1 MRQLSQPPQIPHL
14 MTQQK
19 HVIVIGAG
27 ILGASIGYHLVRDG
41 ARVTLLDAGPRGGL
55 ATRYSWAWINASWGN
70 PEPYVRLRMR
80 AMQEWRRLAAEI
92 PEISVKWAGGL
103 LWDLAPEK
111 LPAYVQERAAAGY
124 DIRLVDRA
132 EAATIEPHLAALPD
146 QAAYAPCEGVV
157 EPRETAEAL
166 LRAAEARDAIFRPN
180 IAVRRLATTGG
191 RVTGVVTDQ
200 GEIKA
205 DEVVLAA
212 GAATAELAAGAGVTV
227 PMSAPAGLLV
237 LTRPSPKILN
247 GLVMAPELHVRQRP
261 DGSLIAGT
269 DFGGADPGTEPQKV
283 ADTIMRA
290 MRALLKGGEQ
300 LVFDRYTVGHRPLP
314 ADEFPAIGSAPGA
327 DHLYIAVT
335 HSGITLAPAIGQFVA
350 AEILTGQRDPL
361 LAPYA
366 FARFRK

>member
-1 MRQLSQPPQIPHL
+1 
-14 MTQQK
+14 MTAHK

-27 ILGASIGYHLVRDG
+27 ILGASIGYHLARDG
-41 ARVTLLDAGPRGGL
+41 ARVTILDAGARGGL

-80 AMQEWRRLAAEI
+80 AMQEWRRLAAEV
-92 PEISVKWAGGL
+92 PEIALNWAGGL

-111 LPAYVQERAAAGY
+111 LPAYVAERQAAGY

-132 EAATIEPHLAALPD
+132 EAATLEPHLAALPD
-146 QAAYAPCEGVV
+146 QAAYAPGEGVV

-166 LRAAEARDAIFRPN
+166 LRAAEAKGAIFRQNTP
-180 IAVRRLATTGG
+180 VRALTLQGG
-191 RVTGVVTDQ
+191 RIVGVTTDK

-205 DEVVLAA
+205 DHVVLAA

-237 LTRPSPKILN
+237 LTKPIAKILN

-261 DGSLIAGT
+261 DGALIAGT

-283 ADTIMRA
+283 ADAIMQA
-290 MRALLKGGEQ
+290 MRALLKGGEK
-300 LVFDRYTVGHRPLP
+300 LVFDRYTVGYRPLP
-314 ADEFPAIGSAPGA
+314 ADEFPAMGAAPA
-327 DHLYIAVT
+327 HDNLYIAVT
-335 HSGITLAPAIGQFVA
+335 HSGITLAPALGLFIS
-350 AEILTGQRDPL
+350 AEILGGNRDPL

-366 FARFRK
+366 FARFQK